1 MCGKFHCSVYM
12 LNVYRAIVNAYK
24 RGCYSG
30 IAMLA
35 CVISLDLIGIPTIS
49 LFSGLILSLSMLLF
63 GKEMSSW

>member
-1 MCGKFHCSVYM
+1 MYFVCGKFHCSVYM

-35 CVISLDLIGIPTIS
+35 CVISLDPTIS